1 MPVAV
6 PRVARIG
13 LAILAL
19 AGVEV
24 CGWLGMWQWGR
35 WRDTRA
41 LENARRAALAAPAI
55 ALGDT
60 LAPLERVRG
69 RVVELR
75 GVYDTTRAVVMT
87 GATHDGAPGVELAVP
102 LRVASGAAFVRRG
115 WLPAD
120 DGVHADLSRVTPAGA
135 VTVRGLAEPM
145 KRGAGDSPRALA
157 GAPGVLTAR
166 WLDADSLGVRLPY
179 RIAEWSIR
187 ELPSPDAPPSPVR
200 LPPQP
205 LNPGMHLSYA
215 IQWWV
220 FATAFALGAVSLL
233 RSLRKA
239 RGA

>member
-1 MPVAV
+1 M

-24 CGWLGMWQWGR
+24 CGWLGMWQWSR

-41 LENARRAALAAPAI
+41 LESARRAALAAPGL

-60 LAPLERVRG
+60 LPPLELVRG
-69 RVVELR
+69 RVVAVR
-75 GVYDTTRAVVMT
+75 GVYDTTRAVLMT

-102 LRVASGAAFVRRG
+102 LRVGSRAVLVRRG

-120 DGVHADLSRVTPAGA
+120 DGVHADLAGMTPAGA
-135 VTVRGLAEPM
+135 NAVRGLVEPM
-145 KRGAGDSPRALA
+145 KRGAGDSPRPLA

-166 WLDADSLGVRLPY
+166 WLDADSLGARLPY
-179 RIAEWSIR
+179 RIADWSIR
-187 ELPSPDAPPSPVR
+187 ELPSPDAPPRPVR
-200 LPPQP
+200 LGPAPF
-205 LNPGMHLSYA
+205 NPGMHLSYA

-220 FATAFALGAVSLL
+220 FATAFAVGAVSLL
-233 RSLRKA
+233 RSLRRA